1 VLQDKVAFIT
11 GGARGIGREIADVY
25 AENGAQLF
33 ICDINDSVLEKTIS
47 ELKSQ
52 GIEATGSK
60 LDVSNLDECTEVS
73 KKAIDKY
80 GHIDILVNNAGITKD
95 NLLIRMSGE
104 DFDRVISV
112 NLRGVFNCTKVISRI
127 MLRQK
132 YGRIVSIASVVGI
145 VGRVGQVNYSA
156 SKAGVIAITKSV
168 ARELASKNITAN
180 AIAPGYIKTEMTDSL
195 PEEVKGEMLN
205 NIPLKREGL
214 PRDVANAALF
224 LASDLASYLTGQV
237 IVVDGGMVM

>member
-1 VLQDKVAFIT
+1 VLRDKVAFIT

-33 ICDINDSVLEKTIS
+33 ICDINESVLDKTIS
-47 ELKSQ
+47 EMKSQ

-60 LDVSNLDECTEVS
+60 LDVSSLDECIEVS

-112 NLRGVFNCTKVISRI
+112 NLRGVFNCTKAISRI

-132 YGRIVSIASVVGI
+132 HGRIVNIASVVGI

-195 PEEVKGEMLN
+195 PEEVKQEMLN

-214 PRDVANAALF
+214 PRDVANVALF
-224 LASDLASYLTGQV
+224 LASDFASYLTGQV